1 MKPAPAPV
9 TLARG
14 SPTQVAD
21 SMSRFALPRL
31 DADGSAVVMWHTALN
46 HGHGST
52 QWVARLP

>member
-1 MKPAPAPV
+1 
-9 TLARG
+9 
-14 SPTQVAD
+14 
-21 SMSRFALPRL
+21 MSRFALPRL